1 MARSVC
7 NEEDMNFVNPSVEIL
22 KNKELYIFDMDGT
35 IYLGNQ
41 VFDFA
46 VRFIKNLKA
55 ANKRVLFFTN
65 NPTRS
70 DSAYIEKLTKL
81 GFPAEDGDVMTSG
94 DVTAEFLCRYRKESS
109 IYLLGCESLYDDF
122 CKKGI
127 NLVEGDAD
135 IVVSSFDKTLTY
147 DTLNHAARL
156 IKNGAE
162 FLCTHPDMNCPTENG
177 PVIDS
182 GAIVAAL
189 TAFSGKS
196 PKYFGKPYR
205 ETIDMISEVTGV
217 SLDKMCIFGDRL
229 YTDIALGKRYG
240 VTATLVLTG
249 ETTMADVEAAEAA
262 DRPDFV
268 FESLDE
274 VDKAI
279 FN

>member
-1 MARSVC
+1 
-7 NEEDMNFVNPSVEIL
+7 MNFLNPHIDIL

-35 IYLGNQ
+35 IYLGNR

-46 VRFIKNLKA
+46 VRFIENLKK

-65 NPTRS
+65 NPSRS
-70 DSAYIEKLTKL
+70 DSEYIEKLCRL
-81 GFPAEDGDVMTSG
+81 GFPAEEGDVMTSG
-94 DVTAEFLCRYRKESS
+94 DVTAEFLRRYRKGSRV
-109 IYLLGCESLYDDF
+109 YLLGVESLYNDF
-122 CKKGI
+122 CNKGI
-127 NLVEGDAD
+127 DLVEGDAD

-147 DTLNHAARL
+147 DKLNHAARL

-162 FLCTHPDMNCPTENG
+162 FLCTHPDINCPTEDG
-177 PVIDS
+177 PVVDS

-189 TAFSGKS
+189 TAFSGKT

-240 VTATLVLTG
+240 VSSILVLTG
-249 ETTMADVEAAEAA
+249 ETTMDIVEAADET

-274 VDKAI
+274 VDRAI
-279 FN
+279 FG